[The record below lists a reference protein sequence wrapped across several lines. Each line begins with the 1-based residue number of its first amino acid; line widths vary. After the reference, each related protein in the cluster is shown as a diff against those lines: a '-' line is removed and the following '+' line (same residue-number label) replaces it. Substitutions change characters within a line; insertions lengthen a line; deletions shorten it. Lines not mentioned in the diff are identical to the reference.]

1 MQVSMF
7 QNVVVVTT
15 TIAEI
20 NRHHGGNNGEMLYFS
35 CGGFAA
41 TAMTQDHL
49 QEMEAMGLTP
59 TENDK
64 AFYKAMVG
72 QSYIFRFKEAVELL
86 SEAETEAVMW
96 HELGHI
102 KCGHTQMAMEQ
113 KLRGVVHQST
123 MELEADAF
131 AAKHVSKK
139 TLASGITKLLL
150 GMSNKLE
157 INPAPL
163 LMGAEVRERINAL
176 Q

>member
-7 QNVVVVTT
+7 QNTIVVTT
-15 TIAEI
+15 SIAEI
-20 NRHHGGNNGEMLYFS
+20 NGHHDGNNGEMLYFS

-41 TAMTQDHL
+41 SAVTEDYLH
-49 QEMEAMGLTP
+49 EMEAMGLTP

-86 SEAETEAVMW
+86 SKAEEEAIMW

-102 KCGHTQMAMEQ
+102 KCGHVEMAMEQ
-113 KLRGVVHQST
+113 KMRGVVHQST

-131 AAKHVSKK
+131 ASKYVSKK
-139 TLASGITKLLL
+139 TLASGLTKLLL

-157 INPAPL
+157 IDPAPL
-163 LMGAEVRERINAL
+163 LMNAEVRERINAL

>member
-7 QNVVVVTT
+7 QDVIVVTT
-15 TIAEI
+15 SINEI
-20 NRHHGGNNGEMLYFS
+20 NRHHGGNNGEMIYFS

-41 TAMTQDHL
+41 SAITEDHL
-49 QEMEAMGLTP
+49 QEIEAMGLTP
-59 TENDK
+59 TAFDK
-64 AFYKAMVG
+64 AFYKAMIG

-86 SEAETEAVMW
+86 SEAEAEAIMW

-131 AAKHVSKK
+131 ASKYVSKK

-157 INPAPL
+157 IDPALL
-163 LMGAEVRERINAL
+163 LMIPEVRQRINAL